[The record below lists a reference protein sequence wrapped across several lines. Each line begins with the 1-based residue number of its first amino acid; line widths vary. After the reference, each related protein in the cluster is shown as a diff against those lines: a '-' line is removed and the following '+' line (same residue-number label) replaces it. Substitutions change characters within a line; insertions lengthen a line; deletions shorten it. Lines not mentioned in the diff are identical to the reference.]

1 MRTPNFRILVVEDD
15 PRMVEL
21 LRLGLGE
28 KGYSVATAPS
38 AEEGRRLVNE
48 QAFDAI
54 LLDIQLPGSSGYTIA
69 QGLRNLPGRPA
80 IIMLTALNQEDQV
93 VCGLDAGADD
103 YVTKPFSFPELVARI
118 SSAAR
123 RARLAAANEL
133 CFGPF
138 QLDTARRRLLW
149 QRDEIHITRS
159 EYLLLHALVL
169 SRGEVVLRRQLMMA
183 VWGTTGITHG
193 ALDTLVN
200 SLREKLGEKH
210 PDLISTVRGRG
221 YALLDESDVQERPS
235 H

>member
-1 MRTPNFRILVVEDD
+1 MRTPTLRILVVEDD
-15 PRMVEL
+15 PRMAES

-28 KGYSVATAPS
+28 RGYLTATAGS
-38 AEEGRRLVNE
+38 AEEGRRLLE
-48 QAFDAI
+48 RGEFDAI

-69 QGLRNLPGRPA
+69 QSLRNLPGRPA

-118 SSAAR
+118 GSAAR
-123 RARLAAANEL
+123 RAQLAATNEL

-138 QLDTARRRLLW
+138 QLDTTQRRLLR
-149 QRDEIHITRS
+149 QGEEVHITRS

-169 SRGEVVLRRQLMMA
+169 NRGDVVLRRRLMTA
-183 VWGTTGITHG
+183 VWGTTSISHG

-200 SLREKLGEKH
+200 SLRERLGDEHLDWIVTIRGKGYSLVD
-210 PDLISTVRGRG
+210 DLGKGR
-221 YALLDESDVQERPS
+221 SWP
-235 H
+235 